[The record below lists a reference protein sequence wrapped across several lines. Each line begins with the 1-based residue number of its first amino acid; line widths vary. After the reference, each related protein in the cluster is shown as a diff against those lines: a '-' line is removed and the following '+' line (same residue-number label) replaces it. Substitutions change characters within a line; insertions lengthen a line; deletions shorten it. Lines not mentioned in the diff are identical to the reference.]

1 MRCKQLFVV
10 LLLGCALSAAVA
22 ATDVKV
28 APAEGSASTP
38 AAAKAASA
46 GGHVAPESQLKAVT
60 VSAQAGATVVSLETA
75 GAFTHSEYRPQP
87 SMVLVD
93 LQKVSSRS
101 LAPRER
107 AVNLPG
113 VKSYRV
119 LEYKSGSGVEVT
131 RLELNVAESARLQ
144 VQEGANSLRLTF
156 SLGETAATASA
167 PAPAATPKTAQ
178 PAPAPAVA
186 KPVAGP
192 AAGVKTAAVK
202 PAAATAPVA
211 PKPAPAATPVMAS
224 APAAKNAP
232 ARIRSINIIRN
243 KAGVTVEIE
252 GAKSAQTMRLSSP
265 ERLVLDIQDSFAEGG
280 ARTIDV
286 NAPDLKA
293 VRIGQYQLEPPV
305 TRIVL
310 DLTGPREFDLA
321 NHGNKLVVT
330 VLPPKSTR
338 QAIAAPASSPAPPP
352 LLASAPVLPAPSV
365 MPVFT
370 AAPVMV
376 PAAMPAE
383 QASMPKPSPLI
394 VAKAA
399 PAPLPAPLPSA
410 QQLPAVPPLPAP
422 VVVVAAEPR
431 QIELRSTAFES
442 RAEQPGGATKSQ
454 DFVYVE
460 PQFTSSAS
468 KTSTEPAR
476 EAQPIQAAAAP
487 AQAPAQPATPPPA
500 AISPAGARA
509 SEAATTIAQNRPPDL
524 GAMPAESAPGK
535 ARPADAAKTQPSGAV
550 QPAVNL
556 ALEQQRASS
565 TPPPQ
570 AAARK
575 YSGEPISVNLKD
587 VDLRDF
593 FRLIHEISG
602 LNIVLDP
609 SVKGTVTLVLDD
621 VPWDQALD
629 VVLQNNGLG
638 RSLQGN
644 VLRVAT
650 LEALRKEA
658 TEQRAHADAQ
668 ALAVDKVTVS
678 RFLSYARAK
687 DLVPTLKKLL
697 TRRGDVLADERT
709 NALIISDI
717 PATIPTIDR
726 LLAQLDRK
734 TLEVEIE
741 ARVVASTRSFARE
754 IGSQMGFGWGN
765 MNAANTSGTQVG
777 GGLTGTGNTS
787 PITYMGNGSPYFTIP
802 GPQSGGTP
810 VAQSIPLF
818 TNLGVTS
825 ATSGIG
831 FSTAVGNYRLDVLL
845 QAAES
850 RGLLKVLSR
859 PRVVTQNNITAVVKQ
874 GVRLPITTASV
885 LSGPPTVSYVDA
897 FLRLT
902 VTPQITIEN
911 TIFLSVDVENTVPDF
926 GNAVQGN
933 PALDTQQATT
943 QILVTDGGTVMIGGV
958 IQTSNSVSVKQVPF
972 LGNVPIL
979 GNIFKNRSVSTST
992 QELIFFI
999 TPKII
1004 QT

>member
-1 MRCKQLFVV
+1 MRCKLLFVV
-10 LLLGCALSAAVA
+10 LLLGCALSAALA
-22 ATDVKV
+22 ATDAKK

-38 AAAKAASA
+38 TDAKTASA
-46 GGHVAPESQLKAVT
+46 GSPTAPEPQLKAVT

-101 LAPRER
+101 LATRER

-119 LEYKSGSGVEVT
+119 LEYKSVSGVEVT
-131 RLELNVAESARLQ
+131 RLELNVAESAKLQ

-178 PAPAPAVA
+178 PAPAPAAA
-186 KPVAGP
+186 KPGAD
-192 AAGVKTAAVK
+192 AAAK
-202 PAAATAPVA
+202 PAAAKPAAANATVA
-211 PKPAPAATPVMAS
+211 PKPAPVPAPAVAATSAS
-224 APAAKNAP
+224 AKDVP

-252 GAKSAQTMRLSSP
+252 GAKSAKTLRLSSP
-265 ERLVLDIQDSFAEGG
+265 ERLVLDIQDSLADGG
-280 ARTIDV
+280 ARTIPVD
-286 NAPDLKA
+286 APDLKA
-293 VRIGQYQLEPPV
+293 VRIAQHQLEPPV

-310 DLTGPREFDLA
+310 DLTGPREFNLA
-321 NHGNKLVVT
+321 NQGSKLVVT
-330 VLPPKSTR
+330 VLPPKSTQR
-338 QAIAAPASSPAPPP
+338 AIAAPASVPAPLP
-352 LLASAPVLPAPSV
+352 LLASAPVLPPFPD
-365 MPVFT
+365 MPAFAV
-370 AAPVMV
+370 APVMV
-376 PAAMPAE
+376 PAALLAE
-383 QASMPKPSPLI
+383 QAPASKTSPLI
-394 VAKAA
+394 VAKAE
-399 PAPLPAPLPSA
+399 PAPLPS
-410 QQLPAVPPLPAP
+410 PASMPPVEQVSGPTPPAAT
-422 VVVVAAEPR
+422 VVVVPAEPR
-431 QIELRSTAFES
+431 QVELRAVAFES

-460 PQFTSSAS
+460 PQFTSTSS
-468 KTSTEPAR
+468 KAATEAAR
-476 EAQPIQAAAAP
+476 ESKPVQAAATP
-487 AQAPAQPATPPPA
+487 SQAPAQMATPPPA

-509 SEAATTIAQNRPPDL
+509 SEAATTIAQNRPPDP
-524 GAMPAESAPGK
+524 GAMPAESASAKP
-535 ARPADAAKTQPSGAV
+535 RSVDAAKTPSSGAA

-556 ALEQQRASS
+556 ALEQQRTNSPAL
-565 TPPPQ
+565 PQ
-570 AAARK
+570 APARK

-593 FRLIHEISG
+593 FRLVHEISG

-658 TEQRAHADAQ
+658 TEQRAHAEAQ

-697 TRRGDVLADERT
+697 TQRGDVLADERT

-754 IGSQMGFGWGN
+754 IGSQVGFGWGN
-765 MNAANTSGTQVG
+765 SAGTSVG
-777 GGLTGTGNTS
+777 GGLTGTSNSS
-787 PITYMGNGSPYFTIP
+787 PFTWLSNGAPYFTIP
-802 GPQSGGTP
+802 GPQASGQP
-810 VAQSIPLF
+810 QAQTIPLF
-818 TNLGVTS
+818 SNLPANG

-831 FSTAVGNYRLDVLL
+831 ISTAIGNYRLDAILT
-845 QAAES
+845 AAES

-859 PRVVTQNNITAVVKQ
+859 PRVVTQNNITAIVRQ
-874 GVRLPITTASV
+874 GVRLPIVTAGT
-885 LSGPPTVSYVDA
+885 LGGPPTTTYVDA

-926 GNAVQGN
+926 GNQVQGN

-943 QILVTDGGTVMIGGV
+943 QVLVTDGGTVMIGGV
-958 IQTSNSVSVKQVPF
+958 IQTSNSINVKQVPF

-979 GNIFKNRSVSTST
+979 GNIFKNRAVTTST